1 MGVYVITNGEGSYIR
16 RDETSGK
23 YVPIRSLSKAIQW
36 DSITKANGILNNSI
50 AKNIRSGYA
59 VQLIDTDKTVEK
71 GEYIVGEQY
80 NSEYYCFPCPT
91 CGKTV
96 YSRK

>member
-1 MGVYVITNGEGSYIR
+1 MKIIKQGNKTNLK
-16 RDETSGK
+16 ETKHFLCGFCGCEFE
-23 YVPIRSLSKAIQW
+23 A
-36 DSITKANGILNNSI
+36 D
-50 AKNIRSGYA
+50 
-59 VQLIDTDKTVEK
+59 K